1 MKGKASEAKIWVMNM
16 KAELIKMLWDACGK
30 NPSNLILAKRVI
42 E

>member
-1 MKGKASEAKIWVMNM
+1 M

-42 E
+42 EWLK